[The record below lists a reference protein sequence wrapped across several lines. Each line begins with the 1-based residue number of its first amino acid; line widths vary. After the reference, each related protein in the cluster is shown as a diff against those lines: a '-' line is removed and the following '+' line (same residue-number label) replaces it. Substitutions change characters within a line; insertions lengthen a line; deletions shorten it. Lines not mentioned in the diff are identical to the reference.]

1 MILLL
6 TGPRDSGKTSF
17 LKRLVENLKSRGES
31 VGGILSLAEMQG
43 GIKKAYLAQDIV
55 TGEIWPLVSEEKFAE
70 GFDYGRY
77 SFSLEGYRRAGEVF
91 KDSYKYGIL
100 ILDEIGPVELL
111 GKGFSSILK
120 DILSLYTGNLILVV
134 RESLVKEVI
143 EYFRLPAEQV
153 RITSILKNPER
164 HVSELLQS

>member
-6 TGPRDSGKTSF
+6 TGSRDSGKTSF
-17 LKRLVENLKSRGES
+17 LKRLVETLKSKGES

-43 GIKKAYLAQDIV
+43 GIKKAYFAQDIG
-55 TGEIWPLVSEEKFAE
+55 TGEIWPLVSEEKFVE

-77 SFSLEGYRRAGEVF
+77 SFSLEGYRKAGKVLEN
-91 KDSYKYGIL
+91 SLQSAIL
-100 ILDEIGPVELL
+100 IVDEIGPVELL
-111 GKGFSSILK
+111 GRGFCDILK
-120 DILSLYTGNLILVV
+120 DILSRYTGNLILVV

-143 EYFRLPAEQV
+143 EFFRLPAEQV